1 MANYLTNFT
10 ITGDRLTNEQRDEQ
24 TNWRISPRIWSE
36 SAATLVRSFVAS
48 SVDYCNALLAG
59 APKATTNKLQRGL
72 NAACGQRY
80 PQVRSR
86 LVATPRYRATLAGCS
101 WASRV
106 QARRH
111 DVQVPALSSGSVP
124 RGIVLTSR
132 RCCITGTSPTRH
144 PTAPG
149 STTPPTRLLSPTG
162 FLCGWPVG
170 LEFLGGQLV
179 ESGYWWGQFQTMSE
193 NFSVCNIL
201 MHLLEVSWRC
211 AIISTFYLLT

>member
-111 DVQVPALSSGSVP
+111 GVQHACTVKRLRTSWNCASQSQVSHHGNIFDPPSVPYSRTAPPAQLLCHLAYGRRAFCVAGSSSGILCRTACGVP
-124 RGIVLTSR
+124 LLAGIVSDNLWR
-132 RCCITGTSPTRH
+132 R
-144 PTAPG
+144 
-149 STTPPTRLLSPTG
+149 
-162 FLCGWPVG
+162 
-170 LEFLGGQLV
+170 
-179 ESGYWWGQFQTMSE
+179 
-193 NFSVCNIL
+193 
-201 MHLLEVSWRC
+201 
-211 AIISTFYLLT
+211 FYS